1 MLQLNIALKFLKD
14 IWQNKGLRN
23 FLLIVI
29 VVLLFL
35 KQCNQISNLKQDVA
49 QTEEK
54 AERNFNNYKAAR
66 DTVRILEL
74 ANGNQ
79 AATIK
84 SYEFDIANL
93 EDTQKKL
100 IAKYRDALDLNK
112 DLNKVNSLLS
122 AEIKIKD
129 SLLAELSV
137 TRIDSLTDL
146 VKFNKFDDFG
156 SGNTR
161 LLNGSMTVFR
171 DGNRLLYRDP
181 IFSIE
186 QELSLFASI
195 EDVDGQ
201 DEVKI
206 TTQYPGLTITNI
218 ENINLINTK
227 LNQRAEKA
235 AKTAGWSVGIGVG
248 YGVNLNN
255 NQVISYGPSLGIG
268 LFWSPKWLRF

>member
-1 MLQLNIALKFLKD
+1 MVKLNIALKFLKN

-35 KQCNQISNLKQDVA
+35 KQCNQISNLKHDVA

-54 AERNFNNYKAAR
+54 AERNFNNYKAAI

-93 EDTQKKL
+93 EDAQDKL
-100 IAKYRDALDLNK
+100 IDKYRDALDINK

-161 LLNGSMTVFR
+161 LLEGSMTVFR

-186 QELSLFASI
+186 QELSLFAAI
-195 EDVDGQ
+195 EEVDGQ
-201 DEVKI
+201 DEIKI
-206 TTQYPGLTITNI
+206 TTQYPGLTITDI

-227 LNQRAEKA
+227 LNQHTEKA
-235 AKTAGWSVGIGVG
+235 TKTAGWSVGIGIG
-248 YGVNLNN
+248 YGINLNN

>member
-1 MLQLNIALKFLKD
+1 MVQLNIALKFLKD

-29 VVLLFL
+29 VALLFL

-93 EDTQKKL
+93 EDTQEKL

-137 TRIDSLTDL
+137 TRIDSITDL

-206 TTQYPGLTITNI
+206 TTQYPGLTITDI

>member
-1 MLQLNIALKFLKD
+1 MLQLKAALGFIKG
-14 IWQNKGLRN
+14 IWENKGLRN
-23 FLLIVI
+23 FLLILI
-29 VVLLFL
+29 AVLLFL
-35 KQCNQISNLKQDVA
+35 KQCNQISNLKQEIV
-49 QTEEK
+49 QTEET
-54 AERNFNNYKAAR
+54 ATRNFNNYKAAR
-66 DTVRILEL
+66 DTVKILEL

-79 AATIK
+79 ASIIK
-84 SYEFDIANL
+84 GYEFDIANL
-93 EDTQKKL
+93 EDSQEEL
-100 IAKYRDALDLNK
+100 IAKYRRALDINK

-122 AEIKIKD
+122 AEIMIKD

-137 TRIDSLTDL
+137 TRVDSLTDL
-146 VKFNKFDDFG
+146 VKFSRFDDFG

-161 LLNGSMTVFR
+161 ELKGSMTVYR

-181 IFSIE
+181 IFSIQ

-195 EDVDGQ
+195 EEVDGQ
-201 DEVKI
+201 DAIKI
-206 TTQYPGLTITNI
+206 TTQYPGLTITDI

-255 NQVISYGPSLGIG
+255 NQVISYGPSIGVG